1 MITEKQVIDSYTH
14 VLRLQQRR
22 MQIEAKLQ
30 DETPLQADER
40 IGAQSDHANLELR
53 YLAQYT

>member
-1 MITEKQVIDSYTH
+1 MITEKQVLDSYTH

-22 MQIEAKLQ
+22 MQIEARQQ

-40 IGAQSDHANLELR
+40 IGAQADHANLELR
-53 YLAQYT
+53 YLAQFT